1 MKETQPAAEGHAYA
15 KSAAW
20 FAVVNLSALYVISI
34 VDRIIFVILADRISV
49 SLTLSDAQMGLILG
63 LAFAVV
69 YSLAGL
75 PLAHWLDTR
84 SRKLLV
90 AGGVVFWGAM
100 TLLSSFANDF
110 WTLLLC
116 RSGLAFGE
124 AVLTPAAISLIG
136 DMFAK
141 DRRTLPTSVYASI
154 GGIFG
159 TGAFTIG
166 AVVVALAGSLALTTG
181 WEVWRTALII
191 LSVPTVLM
199 GLFFALTVKEPP
211 RQGSIEGFRVASM
224 GEFLQFLSQN
234 RRFYFP
240 FYAGFG
246 LVCCFNYGLVSW
258 VPTIFLREY
267 DVDPT
272 ESSFIFGMLGIVGG
286 GIGSLIVPQ
295 FAMRIER
302 LWPGKGI
309 TATLLLLSVLL
320 SPVAIFMPLLD
331 SPFLLYAC
339 AFFSVLFSSTWFVLG
354 ALAIQLYADGG
365 YSARL
370 MALYLLASSLFGL
383 SIGPVALIGFAEAV
397 QWAERPLSHGLGVL
411 GLCTIPVAIVMQA
424 LAHRAIAGANSRVSP

>member
-1 MKETQPAAEGHAYA
+1 MAEPRPAGECHVYPQ
-15 KSAAW
+15 SAAW
-20 FAVVNLSALYVISI
+20 FAVASLAALYIISI

-49 SLTLSDAQMGLILG
+49 SLALSDAQMGLILG

-84 SRKLLV
+84 PRKLLV
-90 AGGVVFWGAM
+90 AGGVVFWGGM

-136 DMFAK
+136 DMFSK
-141 DRRTLPTSVYASI
+141 ERRTLPTSIYASI

-166 AVVVALAGSLALTTG
+166 AVVVAIAASLAITTG

-191 LSVPTVLM
+191 LSAPTIMM
-199 GLFFALTVKEPP
+199 GVFFYLTVKEPP
-211 RQGSIEGFRVASM
+211 RQTGRAGTTTAGMR
-224 GEFLQFLSQN
+224 EFLQFLSRN
-234 RRFYFP
+234 RTFYFP

-272 ESSFIFGMLGIVGG
+272 ESSFIFGLLGIVGG
-286 GIGSLIVPQ
+286 GIGALIVPQ
-295 FAMRIER
+295 IAMRIER
-302 LWPGKGI
+302 RWPGKGI
-309 TATLLLLSVLL
+309 TATLLLLSFFLA
-320 SPVAIFMPLLD
+320 PVATLMPTTNSALM
-331 SPFLLYAC
+331 LYAC

-354 ALAIQLYADGG
+354 ALAIQFYAAGA
-365 YSARL
+365 YTARL

-383 SIGPVALIGFAEAV
+383 SLGPVALIAFAEG
-397 QWAERPLSHGLGVL
+397 WDWGERPLSHGLAVL
-411 GLCTIPVAIVMQA
+411 GFCTIPVAIAMQA
-424 LAHRAIAGANSRVSP
+424 LAHRARSQVT